1 MEPIEIFRAGRHTSS
16 DGRTADYSARMLAD
30 CARSY
35 DPTRY
40 EAPIVVGHPKLDA
53 PAYGWV
59 DSLEVSG
66 DKLVARPKQVDP
78 QFSELVRAGRFKR
91 VSASFYLPQSA
102 NNPTPGSLYLRHVG
116 FLGAAA
122 PAVTGLKPVAFS
134 EEDDGVVSFD
144 TGDFDREAALRG
156 REDAVRRE
164 GNRLFLDRLVNE
176 ARVHPGEREA
186 VASFM
191 ECLDNEGVV
200 SFADADGKPSSIGAA
215 DWFRN
220 WLSSRTP
227 IVTVGVI
234 CPPGPLSGAAFTDYE
249 PPPGYGVDPVGAE
262 LHRKAVAYQN
272 ANGGDYRSAVAAVAG
287 TTRTR

>member
-35 DPTRY
+35 DPTRH

-66 DKLVARPKQVDP
+66 DKLVARPKQIDP
-78 QFSELVRAGRFKR
+78 EFSELVRAGRFKR
-91 VSASFYLPQSA
+91 VSASFYLPQST
-102 NNPTPGSLYLRHVG
+102 NNPAPGSLYLRHVG

-134 EEDDGVVSFD
+134 EGDDGVVSFD

-164 GNRLFLDRLVNE
+164 ENRLFLDRLVNE

-191 ECLDNEGVV
+191 ERLDNEGVV
-200 SFADADGKPSSIGAA
+200 SFADSDGEPASIGAA
-215 DWFRN
+215 DWFRS

-227 IVTVGVI
+227 IVTVGVV
-234 CPPGPLSGAAFTDYE
+234 CPPGPPDGASFSGYE
-249 PPPGYGVDPVGAE
+249 PPPGYGVDPAGGDHLA
-262 LHRKAVAYQN
+262 RARAYQT
-272 ANGGDYRSAVAAVAG
+272 ATGCDFKTAALATAHIGRS
-287 TTRTR
+287 